1 MKTVKKLWINAT
13 IVIYCLGVLST
24 ELRGAGL
31 ILNEYNAVSS
41 TNFLKDDKSD
51 TQLGRIEGNGGNW
64 LEFVVVED
72 HLDVRG
78 WELRWAEQTEED
90 QVEAVWDPERLNFE
104 QGIIRFTNHD
114 SWSDLRSG
122 TILTI
127 GELETLVAEDGSEV
141 VKGTD
146 LSFNPEQEDWW
157 IHIWSFDE
165 SLILT
170 QTNVLGDGPGNFSVG
185 DDNWELTVFNPEG
198 EGTVIFGPIG
208 EDLDDFRGGI
218 NNEEISKL
226 ETDPSPDVVLVDYND
241 GGSSTF
247 GEGNIW
253 SSGEEMQDFQKIRTW
268 FGGEDPGNGSEGPAL
283 TIRLEKNPESDMAV
297 VLLWKG
303 EPGVEYDV
311 LIGDFQSGEAWTPL
325 ASVSGTENNF
335 FVDILNQR
343 LRFYRLEI
351 K

>member
-208 EDLDDFRGGI
+208 EDFDDFRGGI

-268 FGGEDPGNGSEGPAL
+268 FGGGDPGNGSEGPAL

-335 FVDILNQR
+335 FVDIFNQR